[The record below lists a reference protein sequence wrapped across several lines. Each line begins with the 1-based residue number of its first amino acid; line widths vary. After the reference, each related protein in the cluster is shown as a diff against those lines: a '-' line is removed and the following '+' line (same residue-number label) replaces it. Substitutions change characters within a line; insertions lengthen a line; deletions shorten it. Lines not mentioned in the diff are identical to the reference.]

1 MKKILSSILVAS
13 LMLVGTSA
21 FAQMSIGAG
30 YVNSKSTFST
40 SSGTSKYSAP
50 SNGFYAGLE
59 YNVPVGDIFG
69 LSAGVNFEYLMS
81 KTYTLGSLLSGDFKE
96 QYINVPVHLNFG
108 ADLADAIRVLVFA
121 GPTFSYGLAAKV
133 EGGAA
138 GFTLGSDLYKDRGW
152 NRFDV
157 LVGGGVGL
165 ELMDKIRLSVGYD
178 LGMFNRLPKDSNDKV
193 NRNRMYAGL
202 AFLF

>member
-1 MKKILSSILVAS
+1 
-13 LMLVGTSA
+13 MLVGTSA
-21 FAQMSIGAG
+21 FAQFSVGAG
-30 YVNSKSTFST
+30 YSNSKSTYTT
-40 SSGTSKYSAP
+40 SSGSSKYSAP
-50 SNGFYAGLE
+50 ANGFYAGVE

-81 KTYTLGSLLSGDFKE
+81 KSYALGSFVSGDFKA

-108 ADLADAIRVLVFA
+108 LDVTDGVRVLLFA

-133 EGGAA
+133 EGGVG
-138 GFTLGSDLYKDRGW
+138 GFNVGTDLYNDRGW
-152 NRFDV
+152 TRFDV
-157 LVGGGVGL
+157 LVGGGAGL
-165 ELMDKIRLSVGYD
+165 ELMDKVRLSVGYD
-178 LGMFNRLPKDSNDKV
+178 LGMFNHLPSDSNDKV